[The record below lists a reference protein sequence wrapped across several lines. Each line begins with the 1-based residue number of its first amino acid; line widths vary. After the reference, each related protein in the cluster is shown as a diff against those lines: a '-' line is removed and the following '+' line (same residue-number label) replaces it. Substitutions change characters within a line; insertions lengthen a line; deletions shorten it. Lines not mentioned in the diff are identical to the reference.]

1 MPTGQSVSRM
11 PCPPLS
17 VPPLYPPG
25 PSGQVAGQH
34 MPNSSGLDGRV
45 KTSRRQADLT
55 PVSTDTPAEVFQ
67 ALEQLGHHAFYPGQ
81 ERVVMRVLSGELAGR
96 SVAGLGPG
104 FRMAVLTLDHTRH
117 VHPAGA
123 AHGGW
128 QVPVLPAPSAALLP
142 AKPLPHPGH
151 LSSHVTH
158 G

>member
-1 MPTGQSVSRM
+1 M
-11 PCPPLS
+11 
-17 VPPLYPPG
+17 
-25 PSGQVAGQH
+25 
-34 MPNSSGLDGRV
+34 
-45 KTSRRQADLT
+45 
-55 PVSTDTPAEVFQ
+55 STDTPAEVFQ

-81 ERVVMRVLSGELAGR
+81 EPVIMRILSGELAGR
-96 SVAGLGPG
+96 SVVGLRPG
-104 FRMAVLTLDHTRH
+104 CKTAALTLDHIRY